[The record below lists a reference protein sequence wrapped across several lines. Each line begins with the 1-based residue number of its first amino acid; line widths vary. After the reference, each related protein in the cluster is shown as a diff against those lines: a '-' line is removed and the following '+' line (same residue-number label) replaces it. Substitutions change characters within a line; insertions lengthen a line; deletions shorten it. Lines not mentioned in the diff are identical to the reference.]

1 MSFSDTTL
9 TMPVQPANNYSG
21 YGMFGQEWI
30 WIIVLFLF
38 AGGWGRGWGGND
50 GATPYATSAA
60 TQADIQRGFDTQ
72 GIRGKLDALG
82 NGICD
87 SSYALNNAVTGGF
100 SNLQLQLCNMQAANQ
115 QCCCET
121 QRLVERGFA
130 DTNYNLAT
138 QSCET
143 RNVIQS
149 GTRDIIEN
157 QNANSRAI
165 LDYLTSEKIDTLR
178 TKLTQAEAQLSQ
190 LNQTNN
196 LINALRPCPTPAY
209 VTCNPWAGQPYGSCV
224 QCAG

>member
-1 MSFSDTTL
+1 
-9 TMPVQPANNYSG
+9 
-21 YGMFGQEWI
+21 
-30 WIIVLFLF
+30 
-38 AGGWGRGWGGND
+38 
-50 GATPYATSAA
+50 
-60 TQADIQRGFDTQ
+60 
-72 GIRGKLDALG
+72 
-82 NGICD
+82 
-87 SSYALNNAVTGGF
+87 
-100 SNLQLQLCNMQAANQ
+100 MQAANQ